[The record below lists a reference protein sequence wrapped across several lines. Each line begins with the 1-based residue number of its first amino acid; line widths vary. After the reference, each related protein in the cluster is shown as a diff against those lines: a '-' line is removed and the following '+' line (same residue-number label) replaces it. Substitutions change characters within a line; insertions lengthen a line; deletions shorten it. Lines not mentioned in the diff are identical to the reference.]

1 MIMENSTSAMKEHKG
16 KTQDNHPLE
25 QNPKT
30 PNHKKKSTK
39 KRKDMQHRTEG
50 GHQDITLK
58 EPKKYT
64 HTSRLDPKGI
74 KGKGKQILRQNK

>member
-1 MIMENSTSAMKEHKG
+1 MIMENSTAMKEHKG

-25 QNPKT
+25 QKPKT

-58 EPKKYT
+58 GTKKVHT
-64 HTSRLDPKGI
+64 HIEVGSEGYQ
-74 KGKGKQILRQNK
+74 GEGKQILRQNK